1 MPISTK
7 FWEKQL
13 HYKWP
18 DLLRE
23 VSAFLDEFIIFAVQ
37 SYSYCVFLWLI
48 CQEKCLLHGIIV
60 HKEEHAMMIG
70 GPLSMETISTIET
83 GTSMWI
89 GAATTT
95 TSGIIAI
102 SVISPRGN
110 SGTMSMVMLTLL
122 LLDQL
127 LKGENLVWILGE
139 SVVGDTTLSTMHMNA
154 LINQLTTIQP
164 LWSQDPM
171 LRSLHLHL
179 WVANVT
185 AQNWKKMN
193 QYFCQRM
200 RLRDTPHQEKME
212 LMHYVKHIC
221 VILIVPSFR
230 ILGCGWSCKCSTW
243 NVSSYYFL
251 FGRFLIRILMLLTY
265 SFDSCR
271 PQTTIGT
278 AMVLCHR
285 FFVRRSHACHDRFV
299 SS

>member
-1 MPISTK
+1 MLKLLSGFLLLKKPVFSCSGSCQIDLFKESSNA
-7 FWEKQL
+7 
-13 HYKWP
+13 YKHKI
-18 DLLRE
+18 LRKTTTLQ
-23 VSAFLDEFIIFAVQ
+23 VTWLTTWSFSSSGRVYYFCGSILFILCF
-37 SYSYCVFLWLI
+37 FLWLI

-70 GPLSMETISTIET
+70 GRLSMETISTIET
-83 GTSMWI
+83 GAWMWI

-139 SVVGDTTLSTMHMNA
+139 NVVGDTTLSTMHMNA

-179 WVANVT
+179 WVANVN

-221 VILIVPSFR
+221 GILIVPSFR

-243 NVSSYYFL
+243 NVSRVIIFCLDAFL
-251 FGRFLIRILMLLTY
+251 SEFQCY
-265 SFDSCR
+265 
-271 PQTTIGT
+271 
-278 AMVLCHR
+278 
-285 FFVRRSHACHDRFV
+285 
-299 SS
+299 